1 MKSFNDLTQPEILA
15 LAISSEEEDGRIYA
29 DFAEGLRE
37 HHPDT
42 AHVFSDMAAEEN
54 DHRRMLIDLYVS
66 KFGSHIPLI
75 RRQDV
80 RGFVQRKRLWQVRL
94 QGLWLLALP
103 TNCRRIALGPM
114 RLAVLATTFIIPLF
128 ISARA
133 AFGADQVHDEIQVY
147 NAEIASVGQWTYQ
160 QHLNYAA
167 IGQTQPEVPGGFSS
181 NHALQGTP
189 EFAYGLTDWW
199 EAGFYLPFAV
209 NGDSQFLS
217 DGAKIR
223 SLFVVPDA
231 AKRSFFYGV
240 NFELGYELPRFSSV
254 PWNLEIRPII
264 GVRNKEW
271 EFIVNPIVDV
281 GFGSNGEADFAPAVR
296 LARNLG
302 EDRFIGLE
310 YYADFGKIG
319 SFLPLQQQNQQ
330 LFAVT
335 DFKISK
341 IDVELGAG
349 YGFTPGSDRFT
360 LKAIFGYAFPAP
372 NSSAQDNTSPSS
384 LKMGTPSRPLP
395 NAWTLNSAN

>member
-1 MKSFNDLTQPEILA
+1 MIVVRPIQYAAIAAIIIFA
-15 LAISSEEEDGRIYA
+15 L
-29 DFAEGLRE
+29 
-37 HHPDT
+37 
-42 AHVFSDMAAEEN
+42 
-54 DHRRMLIDLYVS
+54 
-66 KFGSHIPLI
+66 
-75 RRQDV
+75 
-80 RGFVQRKRLWQVRL
+80 FV
-94 QGLWLLALP
+94 G
-103 TNCRRIALGPM
+103 
-114 RLAVLATTFIIPLF
+114 
-128 ISARA
+128 ARA

-147 NAEIASVGQWTYQ
+147 NAGIASIGQWTYE

-181 NHALQGTP
+181 NRALQGTP
-189 EFAYGLTDWW
+189 EFAYGLTNWW

-209 NGDSQFLS
+209 NGDGQFLS

-223 SLFVVPDA
+223 NLFVVPDA
-231 AKRSFFYGV
+231 GKRSFFYGV
-240 NFELGYELPRFSSV
+240 NFELGYELPRFSST

-264 GVRNKEW
+264 GLRNKEW
-271 EFIVNPIVDV
+271 EFIVNPIVDI
-281 GFGSNGEADFAPAVR
+281 GFGSKGESDFAPVVR

-360 LKAIFGYAFPAP
+360 LKAIIGYALPAP
-372 NSSAQDNTSPSS
+372 NNGGADSSSPSL
-384 LKMGTPSRPLP
+384 LKMGAPSRSLP
-395 NAWTLNSAN
+395 NAWALNPVNQSNR

>member
-1 MKSFNDLTQPEILA
+1 MIA
-15 LAISSEEEDGRIYA
+15 
-29 DFAEGLRE
+29 
-37 HHPDT
+37 
-42 AHVFSDMAAEEN
+42 
-54 DHRRMLIDLYVS
+54 
-66 KFGSHIPLI
+66 
-75 RRQDV
+75 V
-80 RGFVQRKRLWQVRL
+80 R
-94 QGLWLLALP
+94 
-103 TNCRRIALGPM
+103 PM
-114 RLAVLATTFIIPLF
+114 RYATLATVVVIAVF
-128 ISARA
+128 ISART

-167 IGQTQPEVPGGFSS
+167 VGQNQPEVPGGFSS

-189 EFAYGLTDWW
+189 EFAYGITDWW

-209 NGDSQFLS
+209 NGEGQFLS

-231 AKRSFFYGV
+231 AKRSFFYGI
-240 NFELGYELPRFSSV
+240 NFELGYELPRFSST
-254 PWNLEIRPII
+254 PWGLEIRPII

-281 GFGSNGEADFAPAVR
+281 SFGANGEADFAPAVR

-319 SFLPLQQQNQQ
+319 SFLPRQEQNQQ
-330 LFAVT
+330 LFAVA
-335 DFKISK
+335 DFKINK

-349 YGFTPGSDRFT
+349 YGFTTGSDRFVV
-360 LKAIFGYAFPAP
+360 KAILGYALPVPGNEGNSAP
-372 NSSAQDNTSPSS
+372 LP
-384 LKMGTPSRPLP
+384 LKMGAPSRSLQS
-395 NAWTLNSAN
+395 AWAQNSAN

>member
-1 MKSFNDLTQPEILA
+1 MLLDTKKMKSCRMNLSSIRLAILA
-15 LAISSEEEDGRIYA
+15 
-29 DFAEGLRE
+29 
-37 HHPDT
+37 
-42 AHVFSDMAAEEN
+42 
-54 DHRRMLIDLYVS
+54 VS
-66 KFGSHIPLI
+66 
-75 RRQDV
+75 
-80 RGFVQRKRLWQVRL
+80 
-94 QGLWLLALP
+94 
-103 TNCRRIALGPM
+103 
-114 RLAVLATTFIIPLF
+114 FIIPLCAS
-128 ISARA
+128 ISAAFA
-133 AFGADQVHDEIQVY
+133 ADEVHDEIQVY

-167 IGQTQPEVPGGFSS
+167 IGQNQPEVPGGFLS

-189 EFAYGLTDWW
+189 EFAYGLTPWW

-209 NGDSQFLS
+209 NGDGQFLS

-231 AKRSFFYGV
+231 AKQSFFYGI

-281 GFGSNGEADFAPAVR
+281 GFGANGEADFAPAVR

-310 YYADFGKIG
+310 YYADFGKMG

-330 LFAVT
+330 LFAVA
-335 DFKISK
+335 DLKISK

-360 LKAIFGYAFPAP
+360 IKAIIGYAFPAA
-372 NSSAQDNTSPSS
+372 NNNGQDNSSPSS
-384 LKMGTPSRPLP
+384 LKMGAPSRPLP
-395 NAWTLNSAN
+395 GAWTPNSAN